1 MDKVLIVDDDLRFL
15 EILKD
20 GLRKYEGQFKVLTA
34 EDGEQAI
41 DVLERERISVLVT
54 DLDMPRKCGLE
65 LLAYMTRHHST
76 TPCIAMTGH
85 FSITGHFRRD
95 NGERAVREGA
105 LLCIEKPLNVN
116 KLAGTII
123 AALDRLD
130 EGDSMAGVS
139 VNDYVHLVQMER
151 KTCLLEVSCGDK
163 RKGFLYFD
171 EGVLYN
177 AGILYDAT
185 SEDLKEED
193 AVLEMIGW
201 AHVEIRFKPLP
212 KKSAKQPINKNLVSL
227 IEKKG

>member
-15 EILKD
+15 EILRD

-34 EDGEQAI
+34 EDGEQAVE
-41 DVLERERISVLVT
+41 VLERERISVLVT

-76 TPCIAMTGH
+76 TPCIAMTGR
-85 FSITGHFRRD
+85 FSITGYFRR
-95 NGERAVREGA
+95 NTGERAAGEGA
-105 LLCIEKPLNVN
+105 LLCIEKPLNFN
-116 KLAGTII
+116 KLAGAII

-139 VNDYVHLVQMER
+139 VNDFLHLVEMEH
-151 KTCLLEVSCGDK
+151 KTCLLEVRCGDK

-171 EGVLYN
+171 EGILYN
-177 AGILYDAT
+177 AGILYHAASDN
-185 SEDLKEED
+185 LKEED

-201 AHVEIRFKPLP
+201 AHVEIRFKNLP
-212 KKSAKQPINKNLVSL
+212 KKSVKPPINKNLISL
-227 IEKKG
+227 IEKNR